1 MTTEFKSTYQKVSEI
16 ADAKA
21 AFNCISAGFTQE
33 YSNQYRRFTAYHEIG
48 ETILEF
54 VRDCSATFCADIAKK
69 ALQYGNPS
77 EKQSWCV
84 AFEFIKI
91 KHQYEAW
98 VEAQST
104 KSENK

>member
-1 MTTEFKSTYQKVSEI
+1 MKAIKNTYQKVSEI
-16 ADAKA
+16 VDVKEAY
-21 AFNCISAGFTQE
+21 NCISAGFTQE
-33 YSNQYRRFTAYHEIG
+33 FKNGRFTEYHEIG
-48 ETILEF
+48 ETVLEF
-54 VRDCSATFCADIAKK
+54 VRDCSITFCNEIATK

-98 VEAQST
+98 VESQT
-104 KSENK
+104 K

>member
-1 MTTEFKSTYQKVSEI
+1 MTTEFKSTYQKVSELT
-16 ADAKA
+16 DVKLV
-21 AFNCISAGFTQE
+21 FNGISSGFTQE
-33 YSNQYRRFTAYHEIG
+33 YSNGRFTSYHEIP
-48 ETILEF
+48 ETVLEF

-69 ALQYGNPS
+69 ALQYGSPS

-104 KSENK
+104 KFENK